1 MKIDVN
7 GVKANVVQKGAG
19 RDVLMLHGWG
29 CSTKLFTAMQD
40 ALCDVMRVTVIDFP
54 GHGESDRPPQPWGVP
69 EYAEWTMQLIDQLG
83 IAPCAIVAHSFG
95 ARVTLWMASH
105 APEKFGRIVITGGA
119 GLREGGEDGPKQSLF
134 AKVAHGVLGGMKKMK
149 IFGKL
154 PDALNEIYVQNFGS
168 ADYKV
173 LDDEMRKTFT
183 KVVNQDLSAC
193 LPGIKSPTLLY
204 WGEKDTATPLWMG
217 KKMAAEIKD
226 AALITV
232 PDGTHYAYLE
242 HLGEF
247 THIVR
252 HFLTEEK

>member
-7 GVKANVVQKGAG
+7 GVTANVVQKGSG

-29 CSTKLFTAMQD
+29 CSTRLFAGMQD
-40 ALCDVMRVTVIDFP
+40 ALCDALRVTVIDFP
-54 GHGESDRPPQPWGVP
+54 GHGESGRPPEPWGVP
-69 EYAEWTMQLIDQLG
+69 EYARWTIELIDKLG

-95 ARVTLWMASH
+95 ARVTLWMAAH

-119 GLREGGEDGPKQSLF
+119 GLRKDGEDGPSMSAFSKL
-134 AKVAHGVLGGMKKMK
+134 AHSMLDNMKKAR

-173 LDDEMRKTFT
+173 LDDEMRKTFA
-183 KVVNQDLSAC
+183 KVVNQDLTEC
-193 LPGIKSPTLLY
+193 LGMIQSPTLLY
-204 WGEKDTATPLWMG
+204 WGEKDEATPLWMG
-217 KKMAAEIKD
+217 QKMAEGIKD

-232 PDGTHYAYLE
+232 PDGTHYVYLE
-242 HLGEF
+242 HLAEF